1 MHETR
6 KSPRKIEE
14 EVREYHKERFE
25 WYMQRVDVGEIS
37 LEDAILELRSEI
49 ENTVNLEYKRTP

>member
-1 MHETR
+1 MEKDTSNW

-14 EVREYHKERFE
+14 EVKAYYHERFE

-37 LEDAILELRSEI
+37 LEDAIVELRNEI
-49 ENTVNLEYKRTP
+49 EVAETAI